1 MKRLVIAVMGVVFLA
16 GVSTFAQDAKLVSSG
31 KKLWDSKECAK
42 CHTIAGKGE
51 RQSKYSALDDV
62 GARAS
67 EADIRHWMK
76 DPKAMEA
83 KLDHTPKTKMSS
95 KIAQMKLTDAD
106 VDALTAY
113 LLTLKTPEKKK

>member
-1 MKRLVIAVMGVVFLA
+1 MKQPIVAAIAAAILA
-16 GVSTFAQDAKLVSSG
+16 ATPLFAQDAKKIADG
-31 KKLWDSKECAK
+31 KKLWDAKECAK

-62 GARAS
+62 GARVS
-67 EADIRHWMK
+67 EADMRGWMK

-95 KIAQMKLTDAD
+95 KVAQMKLTDAD
-106 VDALTAY
+106 IDALTAY
-113 LLTLKTPEKKK
+113 LMTLKTPAKK